1 MPSSINLRRLAKP
14 KDVNPPAE
22 TNLQVPEQNREG
34 QSLLQNHNQSP
45 TQLNRIRTRPLYQ
58 QKTDSDKL
66 NELYKNLAFVPAYS
80 GNAQELVNTIETYS
94 VHRPKRKKFKRRLT
108 YVPGPFHTLQS
119 DLVDYKAYSRANSG
133 YKYILVVVDCFSR
146 FCWTRPL
153 KYKRA
158 LDTSIA
164 LDSIFETLP
173 YYVPFFA
180 SDRGNEFLVRN
191 QDLRK
196 ILIEKHKFH
205 VFTLNNQPKASIC
218 ERLNRTLKER
228 IQRYFYDTVWDHFS
242 LSNKFIF
249 SSLLIPFKAKKDG

>member
-1 MPSSINLRRLAKP
+1 MPSSYNLRKLAKP
-14 KDVNPPAE
+14 KSINPQAE
-22 TNLQVPEQNREG
+22 TNLQVQEKNPED
-34 QSLLQNHNQSP
+34 QSP
-45 TQLNRIRTRPLYQ
+45 PRNLNPSQTQLNRIRTRPLYP
-58 QKTDSDKL
+58 QKTDSEQL
-66 NELYKNLAFVPAYS
+66 NDLYKNLAFVPAYS

-94 VHRPKRKKFKRRLT
+94 VHRPKRKKFKRRTT
-108 YVPGPFHTLQS
+108 YVPGPYHTLQA
-119 DLVDYKAYSRANSG
+119 DLVDYKAYSRVNSG

-158 LDTSIA
+158 LDTSAA

-191 QDLRK
+191 QELRK

-205 VFTLNNQPKASIC
+205 VFTLSNHPKAAIC

-228 IQRYFYDTVWDHFS
+228 LQRYFYDTGWDQFYQSVYKILYFS
-242 LSNKFIF
+242 AL
-249 SSLLIPFKAKKDG
+249 

>member
-22 TNLQVPEQNREG
+22 TNLQVPENLED
-34 QSLLQNHNQSP
+34 QSLLQNRNQSP